1 MSLDFWRNVAVI
13 WLCFQGFFLLIIPL
27 ALSYLLVRAMGWVLR
42 KTNTL
47 FHTVQGYSRTV
58 RNKTEAI
65 ADKVTQPVIQ
75 SHGKA
80 SGAAAVV
87 STLFHEKSAVL
98 PDVRTLDRST
108 TTRKDAAWRVNHRA
122 QG

>member
-13 WLCFQGFFLLIIPL
+13 WLCFQGFFLLIVPL
-27 ALSYLLVRAMGWVLR
+27 ALGYLLVRGMGWVLR
-42 KTNTL
+42 KTDTL
-47 FHTVQGYSRTV
+47 FHTLQGYSRTV
-58 RNKTEAI
+58 RNKTEAV

-75 SHGKA
+75 SHGRA

-87 STLFHEKSAVL
+87 STLFHEKSASS
-98 PDVRTLDRST
+98 PSGRTPDRSA
-108 TTRKDAAWRVNHRA
+108 TTRKDAAWRTNHRA